1 MGLPAGLAAPR
12 VSLHLESLCT
22 FPVLRGLKGPHMKQG
37 SPGSSG
43 TTAWPMEPLGR
54 EALISDNS
62 PLEPWECGVSSRRAS
77 LGVCTA
83 PTRAPS
89 NRNAARGHLGK
100 PRFCCVSS
108 SGCALREKGISK
120 VELVVYNEFVIL
132 RFHKNILLCIESKS
146 GHFET
151 KSTLRMTLETEF

>member
-1 MGLPAGLAAPR
+1 
-12 VSLHLESLCT
+12 
-22 FPVLRGLKGPHMKQG
+22 MKQG

-54 EALISDNS
+54 EVLISDNS

-151 KSTLRMTLETEF
+151 KSALRMTLETEF